1 MQQLTIRMPEKF
13 IIKIEQI
20 AKASGLK
27 KSDIT
32 RMAIRKFLE
41 EYSGDENTDLFSKAK
56 RLVGVVE
63 SGISDLGQN
72 HRGVDMGPSAV
83 RYANLAKSLRKCHD
97 PGTLIIVRC
106 HFITKSYKRCG
117 KYCIA
122 CQVYQ

>member
-13 IIKIEQI
+13 MFKIEQI

-41 EYSGDENTDLFSKAK
+41 DYRVEEEGDLYSKAK
-56 RLVGVVE
+56 RLIGVVE

-72 HRGVDMGPSAV
+72 HRE
-83 RYANLAKSLRKCHD
+83 Y
-97 PGTLIIVRC
+97 
-106 HFITKSYKRCG
+106 FINKIKG
-117 KYCIA
+117 EI
-122 CQVYQ
+122 